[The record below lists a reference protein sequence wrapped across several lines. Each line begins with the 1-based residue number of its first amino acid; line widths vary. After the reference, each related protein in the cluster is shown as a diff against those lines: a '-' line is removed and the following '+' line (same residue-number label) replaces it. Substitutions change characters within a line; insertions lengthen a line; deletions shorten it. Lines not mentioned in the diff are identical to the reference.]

1 MLGMSISDFVAWSLA
16 IVLAVTG
23 LMQLVGLRFIR
34 RAYESWDYPRGFHR
48 VAGSL
53 EIIAAAFLVMSPTR
67 VWGVA
72 LAGTILFVAVVTL
85 LNHRQYL
92 AALPG
97 MLMLA
102 ALVPALLPAGV

>member
-16 IVLAVTG
+16 VILALTG
-23 LMQLVGLRFIR
+23 LVQLAGLRFVR
-34 RAYESWDYPRGFHR
+34 QAYENWEYPRGIHR

-53 EIIAAAFLVMSPTR
+53 EIVAAAFLVMSPTR

-72 LAGTILFVAVVTL
+72 LAGMILFVAVVTL
-85 LNHRQYL
+85 LSHRQYL

-97 MLMLA
+97 MIMMA
-102 ALVPALLPAGV
+102 ALVPALLPATV